1 MAKHARPHAKT
12 IGKAAAVAGIA
23 ALALAPTTAMAA
35 DGHSGSPAGADV
47 RDDAHEPQAGHATAQ
62 RDGQDKARQDDTQAG
77 HGKQAGNN
85 KQAGHGKRNGHGKQ
99 DGKYAAGQDR
109 TDAQAAGD
117 TGREATVPP
126 ADQDA
131 ATAGD
136 SGTTGKKSG
145 DHASD
150 RTAADGTRTSP
161 ADYPRP
167 GTGEPARPAAQDPSR
182 AGDDETLVAE
192 KLRHQGMVQ
201 IDVKDDLPVYAYNG
215 RALVDGVGLWPL
227 AEHDGMYAVMFQ
239 GRVVGW
245 MVPPVETT
253 GATGDGSGTAAD
265 EDAATITDPQKMGH
279 ILHQRGLTQIDTK
292 DDLPVYA
299 YNGRALVDGLGL
311 WPLAEHDGMYALMYH
326 GRVVGWMVP
335 PVETTGATGDGSGTA
350 ADEDAATITDPQ
362 KMGHILHQRG
372 LTQIDTKDNLP
383 VFANNPKA
391 MTDGLGLWPLPDHDG
406 MYAVMYQ
413 GHVVGWM
420 VPLPD
425 AAEPA
430 VGHAGDTGTDTHG
443 GKDAEGGKDSKGHS
457 GSGHVVAPAHDTRTP
472 ADDARPGSGAVGR
485 QDQEAAGTQLAHTG
499 ADGLTGIGAA
509 AAAALAGGVAATAYG
524 TRRRAANRT
533 NGN

>member
-62 RDGQDKARQDDTQAG
+62 RGGQDKARQDDTQAG

-99 DGKYAAGQDR
+99 DGKDAAGQDR

-150 RTAADGTRTSP
+150 RTTADGTRTSP

-201 IDVKDDLPVYAYNG
+201 IDV
-215 RALVDGVGLWPL
+215 
-227 AEHDGMYAVMFQ
+227 
-239 GRVVGW
+239 
-245 MVPPVETT
+245 
-253 GATGDGSGTAAD
+253 
-265 EDAATITDPQKMGH
+265 
-279 ILHQRGLTQIDTK
+279 K

-362 KMGHILHQRG
+362 KMGHILHRHG

-430 VGHAGDTGTDTHG
+430 AGHAGDTGTDTHG

-509 AAAALAGGVAATAYG
+509 AAAALAGGVAVTAYG

>member
-1 MAKHARPHAKT
+1 M
-12 IGKAAAVAGIA
+12 
-23 ALALAPTTAMAA
+23 
-35 DGHSGSPAGADV
+35 D
-47 RDDAHEPQAGHATAQ
+47 
-62 RDGQDKARQDDTQAG
+62 
-77 HGKQAGNN
+77 
-85 KQAGHGKRNGHGKQ
+85 
-99 DGKYAAGQDR
+99 
-109 TDAQAAGD
+109 
-117 TGREATVPP
+117 
-126 ADQDA
+126 
-131 ATAGD
+131 
-136 SGTTGKKSG
+136 
-145 DHASD
+145 
-150 RTAADGTRTSP
+150 
-161 ADYPRP
+161 
-167 GTGEPARPAAQDPSR
+167 
-182 AGDDETLVAE
+182 LVAE

-253 GATGDGSGTAAD
+253 GAGDDSGTAAD

-292 DDLPVYA
+292 DNLPVYA

-311 WPLAEHDGMYALMYH
+311 WPLEEHDGMYALMYH
-326 GRVVGWMVP
+326 GHVVGWMVP
-335 PVETTGATGDGSGTA
+335 PVETTGATGDDSGTA

-362 KMGHILHQRG
+362 KMGHILHRHG

-425 AAEPA
+425 ASEPA
-430 VGHAGDTGTDTHG
+430 ADHAGDTGTDTHG
-443 GKDAEGGKDSKGHS
+443 GKGSEGGKDAQDTKGHS
-457 GSGHVVAPAHDTRTP
+457 GRDHVVARLTTPGPRPATPGPAPVRP
-472 ADDARPGSGAVGR
+472 ADR
-485 QDQEAAGTQLAHTG
+485 
-499 ADGLTGIGAA
+499 
-509 AAAALAGGVAATAYG
+509 
-524 TRRRAANRT
+524 TRRRSALSGAHRCRRPDRHRRRGPPPRSRRCRRHRLRHPPPGRQPDERQLTTRQLSAGPRHPGNGVAEAPRSRPPPTRPEPRTAPAPGLPGPPAPHPGPHRAPPSSPPYLTPGRAEHRPLPRLRPGPHHRGRAARGRRT
-533 NGN
+533 RPGRAAARRGAARSGAAGC